1 MNTPAT
7 AHPKEITIRGIILGV
22 LITLIF
28 TASQVYMGL
37 KVGLTFATSIPAAVI
52 SMALLRAFKTS
63 TIQENNIVQTIASSA
78 GTLASVVFTLPGLLI
93 LGWWAHLPFFTTFM
107 ACTIGGV
114 LGVMYTMPLRRALV
128 TNSDLPYPEG
138 TAAAEVLKVGTSS
151 REGAA
156 EGSAGLWAVI
166 LGGVSSAIY
175 AAAAVSTWMAGEIST
190 YFKLSTKGNAVSGM
204 AGSSSLALAGAG
216 HLMGITV
223 GIAMF
228 VGLFIAWG
236 VLMPVLSAIHPH
248 PEQVFADAAARA
260 DFIRGGEVRF
270 IGAGVIGVAALW
282 AIGKLIVPVWGGLVS
297 ALEAQRKRKS
307 GEADLPRSEH
317 DLPVWIVGLVVI
329 LSIVPA
335 AWLLSDF
342 LGRGSAIASIGLPL
356 IVAGV
361 AYILIAGLLA
371 AAVCGYMAGLIGASN
386 SPVSGVAILAVLGV
400 AVIVGLIGRHL
411 TGDNVQQALVA
422 FCMMVTTVVLAVAV
436 IGNDNLQDLKT
447 GQLVDATPWKQQVAL
462 IIGVLAGA
470 AVIPWTLN
478 MLHDVYGFAGEV
490 GHHAIKAN
498 AELDAPQA
506 GLISTLA
513 KGAIGGQLP
522 LGFLSI
528 GALIGVGLV
537 AADELLRG
545 TSKARLA
552 LPPLG
557 VGLAIYLPPSVTA
570 PVVVGAVAGWL
581 FEKAIARMKGKE
593 IASRLSILVAS
604 GFIVGESLL
613 NVVYASLVSA
623 TQNPEIISRYVTPLP
638 AGLGMIMALVVGLA
652 VMLALYLWTI
662 AQAKKIERTT

>member
-1 MNTPAT
+1 MNTAT
-7 AHPKEITIRGIILGV
+7 TTHPKEITVRGIILGV

-78 GTLASVVFTLPGLLI
+78 GTLAAVVFTLPGLLI
-93 LGWWAHLPFFTTFM
+93 LGWWSHLPFFTTFM
-107 ACTIGGV
+107 ACAIGGV

-190 YFKLSTKGNAVSGM
+190 YFKLSAKGSTVSGM

-228 VGLFIAWG
+228 IGLFIAWG
-236 VLMPVLSAIHPH
+236 VLMPVLSTIHPH

-260 DFIRGGEVRF
+260 DFIRGSEVRF

-282 AIGKLIVPVWGGLVS
+282 AIGKLIVPVWGGLMS

-307 GEADLPRSEH
+307 GEIDLPRSEH
-317 DLPVWIVGLVVI
+317 DLPVWIVGLVVV

-342 LGRGSAIASIGLPL
+342 LGRGSAIAAIGLPL

-400 AVIVGLIGRHL
+400 AVIVGLIGRQM

-545 TSKARLA
+545 SSKARLA

-557 VGLAIYLPPSVTA
+557 VGLAIYLPASVTA

-623 TQNPEIISRYVTPLP
+623 TQNPEIISRYIKPLP
-638 AGLGMIMALVVGLA
+638 GHVGMIVALVVGLA
-652 VMLALYLWTI
+652 VMLGLYLWTI
-662 AQAKKIERTT
+662 AQAKKIERET